1 MFDFGFSELVV
12 IGAVALVVLGP
23 EKLPVVART
32 AGEWIGKAQ
41 RMVAQVK
48 GDIEREAELAEL
60 KKIQEEAK
68 SAADNLTKTIKGE
81 TDSLQSEVKQL
92 ENDVKGVENDIN
104 ASAKTLPTA
113 IRNSP
118 KTRRVPLKAIL
129 SPSTRKCR
137 PLTIRPVPRMTFTA
151 GTGKIRPPT
160 TPRTSLR
167 SAIRRGRALTNSPSR
182 SKNSRLSSATAHLS
196 WAATTA
202 VLRPVPVPTG
212 SVFTVDD

>member
-104 ASAKTLPTA
+104 ASVKDVADSYKELTENTTGAVESDPEPKYKEVPAVDNTA
-113 IRNSP
+113 SA
-118 KTRRVPLKAIL
+118 TDD
-129 SPSTRKCR
+129 
-137 PLTIRPVPRMTFTA
+137 FTA